1 MVRLVPDPPVD
12 LECPLVV
19 SLLTNSLNLGK
30 RSSVFPG
37 IICLLGFDSVRLH
50 WALAKGVGSSRAFS
64 LRFSTLGSETVT
76 VHGYQIRYRRGKV
89 KSS

>member
-1 MVRLVPDPPVD
+1 MSIGSEPPNEFFE
-12 LECPLVV
+12 LGETQLSV
-19 SLLTNSLNLGK
+19 S
-30 RSSVFPG
+30 G

-50 WALAKGVGSSRAFS
+50 WALAKGVGSSRVFS